1 MFYGSFN
8 KCVTGYSC
16 WMDIHYYVDHIIKK
30 NAIRPDYKSNTQIR
44 VL

>member
-16 WMDIHYYVDHIIKK
+16 RMAIHYYVYRIIKS
-30 NAIRPDYKSNTQIR
+30 ATRPDYKSNTPIL